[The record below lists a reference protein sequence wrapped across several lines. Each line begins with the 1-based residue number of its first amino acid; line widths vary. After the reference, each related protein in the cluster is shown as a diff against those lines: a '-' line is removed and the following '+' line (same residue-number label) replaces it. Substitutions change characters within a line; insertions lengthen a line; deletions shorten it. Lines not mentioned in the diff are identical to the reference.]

1 MGETDRDASAP
12 ASARREVTISQHR
25 NCMDARMRFQLF
37 LMAVLVAACH
47 TDVPM
52 SSSASEL
59 PRISVTSDGG
69 ITGRGVGGIVID
81 GSQVTATLQQK
92 SCSGSLTDSE
102 RSNLQKLI
110 PIRDSNA
117 EGHGHPDQIRY
128 TLTAGD
134 RTATWYGE
142 DAPKEIASLFQL
154 LWQIR
159 QRVMANC

>member
-1 MGETDRDASAP
+1 M
-12 ASARREVTISQHR
+12 SQHR
-25 NCMDARMRFQLF
+25 NCIDAGMRFPLLAIAIF
-37 LMAVLVAACH
+37 FAACH

-52 SSSASEL
+52 ASSASEL

-92 SCSGSLTDSE
+92 SCSGALTDSE
-102 RSNLQKLI
+102 RSKLEALI

-142 DAPKEIASLFQL
+142 DAPKAVAPLFQL

-159 QRVMANC
+159 QRVIANC

>member
-1 MGETDRDASAP
+1 MADG
-12 ASARREVTISQHR
+12 
-25 NCMDARMRFQLF
+25 MRSQLF
-37 LMAVLVAACH
+37 LVAMLFAACH

-102 RSNLQKLI
+102 RSKLSKLI

-134 RTATWYGE
+134 RTATWFGE
-142 DAPKEIASLFQL
+142 DAPKDVSPLFQL

-159 QRVMANC
+159 QRVLASC

>member
-1 MGETDRDASAP
+1 MADG
-12 ASARREVTISQHR
+12 
-25 NCMDARMRFQLF
+25 MRSQLF
-37 LMAVLVAACH
+37 LVAMLVAACH

-52 SSSASEL
+52 ASSASEL

-92 SCSGSLTDSE
+92 SCSGTLTDSE
-102 RSNLQKLI
+102 RSKLSKLI

-128 TLTAGD
+128 TLTVGD

-142 DAPKEIASLFQL
+142 DAPKEIAPLFQL

-159 QRVMANC
+159 QRVMASC

>member
-1 MGETDRDASAP
+1 
-12 ASARREVTISQHR
+12 
-25 NCMDARMRFQLF
+25 MRLHLF
-37 LMAVLVAACH
+37 AIAILFAACH

-52 SSSASEL
+52 ASSASEL

-81 GSQVTATLQQK
+81 GSQVTASLAQK
-92 SCSGSLTDSE
+92 SCSGALTDSE
-102 RSNLQKLI
+102 RNQLSKLI
-110 PIRDSNA
+110 PIRDSKA
-117 EGHGHPDQIRY
+117 EGPGHPDQIRY

-142 DAPKEIASLFQL
+142 DAPKDVAPLFQL

-159 QRVMANC
+159 QRVIASC

>member
-1 MGETDRDASAP
+1 
-12 ASARREVTISQHR
+12 
-25 NCMDARMRFQLF
+25 MDAGMRFQLIAIAILF
-37 LMAVLVAACH
+37 AACH

-52 SSSASEL
+52 ASSASEL

-92 SCSGSLTDSE
+92 SCSGTLTDAE
-102 RSNLQKLI
+102 RSKLQALI

-142 DAPKEIASLFQL
+142 DAPKEIAPLFQL

-159 QRVMANC
+159 QRVMASC

>member
-1 MGETDRDASAP
+1 
-12 ASARREVTISQHR
+12 
-25 NCMDARMRFQLF
+25 MDAGMRLPLF
-37 LMAVLVAACH
+37 LMAMLVAACH

-102 RSNLQKLI
+102 RSQLSKLI

-142 DAPKEIASLFQL
+142 DAPKELAPLFQL

-159 QRVMANC
+159 QRVIATC